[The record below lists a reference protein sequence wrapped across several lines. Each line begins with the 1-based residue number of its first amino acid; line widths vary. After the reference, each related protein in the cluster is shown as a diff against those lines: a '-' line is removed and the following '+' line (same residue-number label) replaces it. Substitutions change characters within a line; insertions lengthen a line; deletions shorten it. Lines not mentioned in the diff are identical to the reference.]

1 MPATIDKEAM
11 MVQDSLL
18 MKSVECGSPY
28 ELKLLQGEKELT
40 FLCTTVDTE
49 LANYQSK
56 PFHKEAIPVPDCA
69 AV

>member
-1 MPATIDKEAM
+1 M

-40 FLCTTVDTE
+40 FLCTTGPQNLLITKVN
-49 LANYQSK
+49 LFIKKQYQFQIVQLFKS
-56 PFHKEAIPVPDCA
+56 C
-69 AV
+69 